1 MNGRRQSFLNG
12 RTALL
17 LAGIGLICVVA
28 VAGAL
33 EESVPGCLHAVA
45 VVLLAALFLANCIWL
60 SGGRAEKAP
69 YRYIQSGSCIPVI
82 LYGCYVFGSLDFAV
96 YGLFVQCVVMYL
108 FMDLKLFRVNEAL
121 TVITFL
127 TLILVEKAGAA
138 GLSYDKS
145 TLVGAGCLAFSLWI
159 TDMLIQMNRRMKLY
173 MKEQEMC
180 QEDLNRILE
189 SKCREAKE
197 EAQGKQ
203 EFLTI
208 LSEEIRQPLYD
219 LLGQSGELPEGE
231 RQEQIK
237 SSDKM
242 SGTGRR
248 ILSILNSITDYSK
261 AQSGTLPLH
270 TKDYKP
276 QTVLELLQ
284 MVFGESVAEYKLDK
298 NIPQWLHGDDVRLTQ
313 VLIYLLN
320 RILQVPQYREIKV
333 SMTGMSESR
342 QNYKL
347 YCEIKAVGQEL
358 PETIQ
363 QWGMSVMITGKIL
376 ECRGSELTVEQ
387 EKKDQAVFSFALP
400 QEVALSSSREDTWWF
415 LDEFD
420 SKVEI

>member
-1 MNGRRQSFLNG
+1 M
-12 RTALL
+12 
-17 LAGIGLICVVA
+17 
-28 VAGAL
+28 
-33 EESVPGCLHAVA
+33 
-45 VVLLAALFLANCIWL
+45 
-60 SGGRAEKAP
+60 
-69 YRYIQSGSCIPVI
+69 
-82 LYGCYVFGSLDFAV
+82 
-96 YGLFVQCVVMYL
+96 
-108 FMDLKLFRVNEAL
+108 
-121 TVITFL
+121 
-127 TLILVEKAGAA
+127 
-138 GLSYDKS
+138 
-145 TLVGAGCLAFSLWI
+145 
-159 TDMLIQMNRRMKLY
+159 
-173 MKEQEMC
+173 
-180 QEDLNRILE
+180 
-189 SKCREAKE
+189 
-197 EAQGKQ
+197 
-203 EFLTI
+203 
-208 LSEEIRQPLYD
+208 YD

-231 RQEQIK
+231 RQGQVK

-320 RILQVPQYREIKV
+320 RILQVPQYQEIKV

-347 YCEIKAVGQEL
+347 YCEIKAVGQDL

-376 ECRGSELTVEQ
+376 ECMGSELTVEQ